1 MYYSKYGDIMLE
13 EYNKLKEN
21 NNDKIVFI
29 KRGYFYYTYFRDSYI
44 MSYIFNYKAVESR
57 CSFPIT
63 NKVNV
68 CNKLNELN
76 IGYVI
81 DNDIIY
87 GDSEVYNDYL
97 VKGYN
102 KVKYDTLIEEINN
115 KLIALDIDKLVSIR
129 NKLYEYDK

>member
-1 MYYSKYGDIMLE
+1 MLE
-13 EYNKLKEN
+13 EYNNLKVN

-44 MSYIFNYKAVESR
+44 ISYIFNYKTVDSR

-81 DNDIIY
+81 DNDVIY

-102 KVKYDTLIEEINN
+102 KVKYDTLIEDINN
-115 KLIALDIDKLVSIR
+115 KLIKLDIVKLVSIR

>member
-13 EYNKLKEN
+13 EYDKLKEN

-44 MSYIFNYKAVESR
+44 ISYIFNYKY
-57 CSFPIT
+57 IDG
-63 NKVNV
+63 KVCI

-76 IGYVI
+76 IGYGI
-81 DNDIIY
+81 DNDVIY

-102 KVKYDTLIEEINN
+102 KVKYDTLIEDINT
-115 KLIALDIDKLVSIR
+115 KLMKLDINFLRKMCL
-129 NKLYEYDK
+129 KT

>member
-1 MYYSKYGDIMLE
+1 MLE
-13 EYNKLKEN
+13 EYNNLKLN
-21 NNDKIVFI
+21 NSDKIIFI
-29 KRGYFYYTYFRDSYI
+29 KRGCFYYTYFRDSYI
-44 MSYIFNYKAVESR
+44 ISYIFNYKTVESR

-68 CNKLNELN
+68 CNKLNVLN

-87 GDSEVYNDYL
+87 GDSEVYSKYL
-97 VKGYN
+97 SLGYD
-102 KVKYDTLIEEINN
+102 KVKYDTLIDEINN
-115 KLIALDIDKLVSIR
+115 ILIKLNIDNLVSIR